1 MRFLEDCRAQF
12 APVSKPATA
21 APSTTGKKA
30 AAVPAAKRKVEVEAD
45 NCILLRMTKRAMKMS
60 DKDTAGLRK
69 ISELTAV
76 AFKDEELR
84 GPMLSPGEAAN
95 DKKRKLQHA
104 QNVRIA
110 MKFVDMVQRKGV
122 SGDNDGEGVN
132 EPAQ

>member
-1 MRFLEDCRAQF
+1 MGELMSFLEDCRAQF

-21 APSTTGKKA
+21 APSTTGKKT

-45 NCILLRMTKRAMKMS
+45 NFILLRMTKRAMKMS

-95 DKKRKLQHA
+95 DKKRKCCNTH
-104 QNVRIA
+104 RT
-110 MKFVDMVQRKGV
+110 
-122 SGDNDGEGVN
+122 
-132 EPAQ
+132 